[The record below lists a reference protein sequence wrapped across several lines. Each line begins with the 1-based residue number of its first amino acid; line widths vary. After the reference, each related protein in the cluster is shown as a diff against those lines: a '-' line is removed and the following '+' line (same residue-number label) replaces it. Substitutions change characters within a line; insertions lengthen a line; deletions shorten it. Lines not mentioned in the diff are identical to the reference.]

1 MKAYEV
7 RAQARE
13 ALKGK
18 WGKGALI
25 ILAYLAFSFALGFIA
40 GIFGEDSLVYDL
52 IEIATT
58 IIQVP
63 ISFGLVNAFVK
74 LKRNEEVKS
83 FDFLSL
89 GFSNFKRAWGIGL
102 SVVLKIIVPF
112 IGLILGMVL
121 IVGAIV
127 SATASSV
134 LGGSAEPSIGLI
146 LVGLILFLVSYIWM
160 ILKSLYYSLTTFIA
174 IDNPN
179 MSSSEVVNESRRMME
194 GNRWKIFVL
203 SLSFIGWIILTVCT
217 FGIGYFWVLPYMQI
231 ASICF
236 YESLLGKNENDI
248 SDNNNNDAIVEM

>member
-1 MKAYEV
+1 MKAYQIRE
-7 RAQARE
+7 QARE

-25 ILAYLAFSFALGFIA
+25 TLAYLAFSFVLGFIA
-40 GIFGEDSLVYDL
+40 GLFGEDSLVYDL

-63 ISFGLVNAFVK
+63 VAFGLVYAFIK
-74 LKRNEEVKS
+74 LKKNEEVKA

-89 GFSNFKRAWGIGL
+89 GFSNFKRSWVIIL
-102 SVVLKIIVPF
+102 RVVLKMIVPF
-112 IGLILGMVL
+112 IVMVVSIML
-121 IVGAIV
+121 STGA
-127 SATASSV
+127 
-134 LGGSAEPSIGLI
+134 

-160 ILKSLYYSLTTFIA
+160 MLKILYYSLTTFIA
-174 IDNPN
+174 YDNPN
-179 MSSSEVVNESRRMME
+179 MTSLEVVNESERMMK
-194 GNRWKIFVL
+194 GNRWEIFVL

-217 FGIGYFWVLPYMQI
+217 LGIGYFWLLPYMQV

-236 YESLLGKNENDI
+236 YESLLGKNENNI

>member
-40 GIFGEDSLVYDL
+40 GLFGEDSLIYDL

-63 ISFGLVNAFVK
+63 LTFGLVYAFIK
-74 LKRNEEVKS
+74 LKRNEEVKA

-89 GFSNFKRAWGIGL
+89 GFSNFKKSWGISL
-102 SVVLKIIVPF
+102 RVALKMIVPF
-112 IGLILGMVL
+112 IVLVVSIMLIT
-121 IVGAIV
+121 GAIV
-127 SATASSV
+127 SATASSI
-134 LGGSAEPSIGLI
+134 LGGSAEPSLGLI
-146 LVGLILFLVSYIWM
+146 ALGLILFLVSYVWIL
-160 ILKSLYYSLTTFIA
+160 LKSLYYSLTTFIA
-174 IDNPN
+174 YDNPN
-179 MSSSEVVNESRRMME
+179 MSSLEIVNESKRMMQ

-217 FGIGYFWVLPYMQI
+217 LGIGYFWLLPYMQV

-236 YESLLGKNENDI
+236 YENLLGKNENNI